1 MPDAPNQ
8 ATPLEVSPVVAGS
21 DRGRRSVGIFWYV
34 LGFAAVQVALLAAVL
49 FATTRPWFMNHDDYP
64 GLRNAGYS
72 LRAQHEDCEV
82 LIYGDSSSLTGLDP
96 EVIQSVTGMKT
107 CNISEGG
114 TIQGVVGSNYPI
126 DQYLKHNK
134 RPRFLLAMYTPSKF
148 SPYRDLFDDDKPE
161 GMIYGFQYDRD
172 SDFLHGL
179 LKHLTEVRKF
189 DILAGH
195 ALIADVVD
203 FHLPFISRSKPED
216 ARAQR
221 DSRMGIWPYPLP
233 PETQCVRGEPEDLDS
248 YKRDEKSVAA
258 MRERYAVEGTQVLI
272 NLAPIPVCDAS
283 QDIYRKMSEGLH
295 DNPFETLPIEY
306 FNEGDVHFSPQ
317 GSRYISLEAGR
328 QILALETRTPAQQ
341 QGRPQ

>member
-1 MPDAPNQ
+1 MDAGPGGQ
-8 ATPLEVSPVVAGS
+8 
-21 DRGRRSVGIFWYV
+21 RRALGVLWYG
-34 LGFAAVQVALLAAVL
+34 LGFAAVQILLLAGVL
-49 FATTRPWFMNHDDYP
+49 LTSTRPWFLDHDDYP

-96 EVIQSVTGMKT
+96 AVIQSVTGLKT

-114 TIQGVVGSNYPI
+114 TIQGVVGSDYPI

-148 SPYRDLFDDDKPE
+148 FPHRDLFDDDKPE

-172 SDFLHGL
+172 PDFIHGL
-179 LKHLTEVRKF
+179 LKHSTLVRKF

-203 FHLPFISRSKPED
+203 YHLPFLSTRSKPED
-216 ARAQR
+216 ARTQR

-233 PETQCVRGEPEDLDS
+233 PETHCVRGGPDDLDS
-248 YKRDEKSVAA
+248 YKRDERSVTA
-258 MRERYAVEGTQVLI
+258 MRERYAVDGTQVLI
-272 NLAPIPVCDAS
+272 NLAPVPVCDAS

-295 DNPFETLPIEY
+295 DNAFETLPIEY

-317 GSRYISLEAGR
+317 GSRYISIEAGH
-328 QILALETRTPAQQ
+328 QILALEAQSAASGS
-341 QGRPQ
+341 GRPQ